1 MPLIK
6 RYANRKL
13 YNTQSGQYVTLEDV
27 AEFIRRGEEVRVV
40 DHLTGRDLTSLTLM
54 QILFQEEKK
63 LGELLPRAV
72 LTHLI
77 RTGDE
82 TLESMR
88 ARLLA
93 AFDPQGMV
101 DDEIRRRVEA
111 LVLEE
116 KLAVSEASRILDLL
130 LDPAHRWGA
139 THFSPERAPDE
150 PQKSEPDLQ
159 QLLRQVERLEQ
170 ELESLRQSL

>member
-27 AEFIRRGEEVRVV
+27 AEFIRCGEEVRVV

-82 TLESMR
+82 TLETMR
-88 ARLLA
+88 TRLLA

-101 DDEIRRRVEA
+101 DDEIRRRIES
-111 LVLEE
+111 LVLE
-116 KLAVSEASRILDLL
+116 KKVAVSEASRMLDLL
-130 LDPAHRWGA
+130 LDPAHRWEP
-139 THFSPERAPDE
+139 TRFSPEQVPDE
-150 PQKSEPDLQ
+150 PQNHEPDLQ
-159 QLLRQVERLEQ
+159 KLLRQVEQLEQ
-170 ELESLRQSL
+170 ELKSLRQNL

>member
-27 AEFIRRGEEVRVV
+27 AEFVRRGEEVRVV
-40 DHLTGRDLTSLTLM
+40 DHLSGRDLTSLTLM

-72 LTHLI
+72 LTYLI

-82 TLESMR
+82 TLEAMR
-88 ARLLA
+88 ERLLA

-101 DDEIRRRVEA
+101 DDEIRRRVEN
-111 LVLEE
+111 LVLEK
-116 KLAVSEASRILDLL
+116 KLAASEASRMLDLL
-130 LDPAHRWGA
+130 LDPAHRWESA
-139 THFSPERAPDE
+139 RFSPGRPPDE
-150 PQKSEPDLQ
+150 PQSHEPDLQ
-159 QLLRQVERLEQ
+159 KLMRQVEQLEQ
-170 ELESLRQSL
+170 ELESLRQNL